1 MNALR
6 TTPNPQV
13 DAAQPDQAEVEPA
26 PLAASTCA
34 AGKTS
39 SASAAAAAVPPG
51 GATVNTPAGASS
63 PSGAGWIDQGERSNR
78 ATLALMRWIATT
90 LGRRLARLVLHPIS
104 LYFLL
109 FNRKAAA
116 ASSDYLRRVFG
127 RPARLVERYRHIH
140 HFAATILDRVYLL
153 QERFD
158 EFQIDIVNSEAL
170 DQVLVQG
177 GGALLVGAHLGSFE
191 VLRALGQSRR
201 GQKVAMVMYEDNAR
215 LINDT
220 LRAIAP
226 QHDLHIIALGRLEA
240 MLTLRDWL
248 ADGGI
253 AGMLGDRSLP
263 PPRRADATT
272 PAATSTSTSSA
283 PSAPAAASSTSDHK
297 ARAQPQAHQQP
308 SHQHAVEF
316 LGARAQFTDG
326 PFRIAALLR
335 QPVVFMAGLYLGGN
349 RYQLRFEQLA
359 DFRQRA
365 ASPAERD
372 VAIRAG
378 LERYVAMLDQ
388 LCRAQ
393 PYNWFNFYDYWAVG
407 DTTTPGAGRTPPGAS
422 RRAAPSASPH
432 QTHPPQP

>member
-1 MNALR
+1 MSALPKPSSPR
-6 TTPNPQV
+6 VDEPQTT
-13 DAAQPDQAEVEPA
+13 ASPA
-26 PLAASTCA
+26 
-34 AGKTS
+34 TS
-39 SASAAAAAVPPG
+39 PGAAATPAEAGIVDTPAQ
-51 GATVNTPAGASS
+51 GATAGSTS
-63 PSGAGWIDQGERSNR
+63 QSGAGWIDQGERSNR

-116 ASSDYLRRVFG
+116 ASTDYLARVF
-127 RPARLVERYRHIH
+127 RRAPTRTERYRHIH
-140 HFAATILDRVYLL
+140 HFASTILDRVYLL

-158 EFQIDIVNSEAL
+158 EFQIEIVNGEAL

-201 GQKVAMVMYEDNAR
+201 DQKVAMVMYEDNAR
-215 LINDT
+215 LINNT

-226 QHDLHIIALGRLEA
+226 EHDLHIIALGRLEA

-263 PPRRADATT
+263 PPRRGDT
-272 PAATSTSTSSA
+272 PGQGA
-283 PSAPAAASSTSDHK
+283 
-297 ARAQPQAHQQP
+297 AHQP
-308 SHQHAVEF
+308 LHHPLHHPLHQHSVDF
-316 LGARAQFTDG
+316 LGAPAQFTDG

-359 DFRQRA
+359 DFRERA
-365 ASPAERD
+365 ATSAGRD
-372 VAIRAG
+372 TAVRAA
-378 LERYVAMLDQ
+378 LQRYVAMLDE
-388 LCRAQ
+388 LCRAH
-393 PYNWFNFYDYWAVG
+393 PYNWFNFFDYWAG
-407 DTTTPGAGRTPPGAS
+407 GGQTPPGVTRTLPGPTCRSAP
-422 RRAAPSASPH
+422 AAPPGRSH
-432 QTHPPQP
+432 N

>member
-6 TTPNPQV
+6 TPPPPSGDPAKV
-13 DAAQPDQAEVEPA
+13 DPV
-26 PLAASTCA
+26 PLATSSGA
-34 AGKTS
+34 AGKATS
-39 SASAAAAAVPPG
+39 ANAAAAPPVDG
-51 GATVNTPAGASS
+51 TAHLPAGASS

-116 ASSDYLRRVFG
+116 ASSDYLARVFG

-215 LINDT
+215 LLNAT

-263 PPRRADATT
+263 PPRRAGGTTSVT
-272 PAATSTSTSSA
+272 PAV
-283 PSAPAAASSTSDHK
+283 PAAA
-297 ARAQPQAHQQP
+297 P
-308 SHQHAVEF
+308 SPTHQHAVDF
-316 LGARAQFTDG
+316 LGAQARFTDG

-393 PYNWFNFYDYWAVG
+393 PYNWFNFYDYWAAG
-407 DTTTPGAGRTPPGAS
+407 DHTTPGAGPDRPP
-422 RRAAPSASPH
+422 
-432 QTHPPQP
+432 PPQP

>member
-1 MNALR
+1 M
-6 TTPNPQV
+6 
-13 DAAQPDQAEVEPA
+13 
-26 PLAASTCA
+26 
-34 AGKTS
+34 
-39 SASAAAAAVPPG
+39 SAAAKPVSPPAG
-51 GATVNTPAGASS
+51 VPAGARS
-63 PSGAGWIDQGERSNR
+63 PAGAGWIDQGERSNR

-116 ASSDYLRRVFG
+116 ASTDYLARVFG
-127 RPARLVERYRHIH
+127 RAPHWTERYRHIH

-158 EFQIDIVNSEAL
+158 EFQIEIVNGEAL

-201 GQKVAMVMYEDNAR
+201 DQKVAMVMYEDNAR
-215 LINDT
+215 LINAT

-263 PPRRADATT
+263 PARRGDAV
-272 PAATSTSTSSA
+272 SQ
-283 PSAPAAASSTSDHK
+283 AAAH
-297 ARAQPQAHQQP
+297 QPQ
-308 SHQHAVEF
+308 HQHAVDF
-316 LGARAQFTDG
+316 LGAPAQFTDG

-335 QPVVFMAGLYLGGN
+335 QPVVFMSGLYLGGN
-349 RYQLRFEQLA
+349 RYRLRFEQLA
-359 DFRQRA
+359 DFRLRA
-365 ASPAERD
+365 GNAADRD
-372 VAIRAG
+372 LAIRAALG
-378 LERYVAMLDQ
+378 RYVALLDQ
-388 LCRAQ
+388 LCRAH
-393 PYNWFNFYDYWAVG
+393 PYNWFNFYDYWAAG
-407 DTTTPGAGRTPPGAS
+407 DPPAGAAA
-422 RRAAPSASPH
+422 RAAPGLRPG
-432 QTHPPQP
+432 PPTP